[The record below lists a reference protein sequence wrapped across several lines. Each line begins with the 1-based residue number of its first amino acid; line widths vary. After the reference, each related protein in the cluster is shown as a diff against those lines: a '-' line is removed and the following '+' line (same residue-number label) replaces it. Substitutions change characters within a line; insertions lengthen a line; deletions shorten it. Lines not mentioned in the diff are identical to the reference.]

1 MGGSL
6 SKNTVNAELVSAG
19 TLSTNTPTT
28 TPKGRGRPKGSLNKN
43 TTIAEF
49 VTADTLFTKTPTT
62 TPKGRGRPKGSLNK
76 FKKQNLNDV
85 NEDILKTVP
94 SFTIIMGGPD
104 DGMKMPRKDGRGRPK
119 GSKNR
124 PKQSDGMSPEI
135 SDTIFPYLDAFEND
149 SESDSPKRKPGQAGR
164 PKGSKTMSRKD

>member
-1 MGGSL
+1 MSNQFSDIKKQNLSNPKTTTPRGRGRPKGSL
-6 SKNTVNAELVSAG
+6 NKNTVNAELVSAG

-43 TTIAEF
+43 TVNAEF
-49 VTADTLFTKTPTT
+49 VTADTLSTNTPTT
-62 TPKGRGRPKGSLNK
+62 TPKARGRPKGSLNK

-104 DGMKMPRKDGRGRPK
+104 DGMPRKDGRGRPK
-119 GSKNR
+119 AGF
-124 PKQSDGMSPEI
+124 DG
-135 SDTIFPYLDAFEND
+135 
-149 SESDSPKRKPGQAGR
+149 PGQAGVH
-164 PKGSKTMSRKD
+164 